1 VADRRV
7 VESPT
12 ADATAVEF
20 LLRFTRV
27 AHRAGYPTADLEERI
42 LALASSL
49 GLGEAQVSATPT
61 IVEVSLGKLPH
72 QRSYTL
78 RVQPTT
84 VELNAISRLDDLIQ
98 DVLDDRLDPAQ
109 ALAALTHIQATPLE
123 RKWPIMLAAY
133 ALAGAALTPVLGG
146 GWSEAAAA
154 AVVGLV
160 VGGIALPARRTA
172 RLEPMVAPV
181 AAIAASFCAVALV
194 HLGMEASPDIVTLAA
209 IVTFLPG
216 MTLTTGMRELAAQ
229 HLQSGVANTASALV
243 QLLGLA
249 FGVGIGRSVAT
260 SWFGVVDASTSPEHV
275 FVGVQLLAAV
285 AAGLA
290 FSLTLRARSRD
301 ALLMSGATVLAL
313 GANEIGAAIFG
324 TAAAVFVATLTVGVV
339 GGLLGSVLRRS
350 SLVFIVPGVL
360 MLVPGSAGFNS
371 IVQLLTEETISGI
384 NAGFDTFLTAMSIAY
399 GLMVATVVLPRRFT
413 QVAPHTAGVAG
424 TSPS

>member
-1 VADRRV
+1 MAERGV
-7 VESPT
+7 VESQT
-12 ADATAVEF
+12 ADANAVEF

-61 IVEVSLGKLPH
+61 IVEVSLGALPT

-109 ALAALTHIQATPLE
+109 ALAALAHIQATPLE

-160 VGGIALPARRTA
+160 VGTIALPATRTA
-172 RLEPMVAPV
+172 RLEPMVAPI

-194 HLGMEASPDIVTLAA
+194 HLGIEASPDVVTLAA

-260 SWFGVVDASTSPEHV
+260 SWFGVVDAATPQHV

-313 GANEIGAAIFG
+313 GANDLGAAIFG
-324 TAAAVFVATLTVGVV
+324 AAAAVFVATLTVGVV

-350 SLVFIVPGVL
+350 PLVFIVPGVL

-399 GLMVATVVLPRRFT
+399 GLIVATVVLPRRFT
-413 QVAPHTAGVAG
+413 EVAPHAPRVAG
-424 TSPS
+424 TASL